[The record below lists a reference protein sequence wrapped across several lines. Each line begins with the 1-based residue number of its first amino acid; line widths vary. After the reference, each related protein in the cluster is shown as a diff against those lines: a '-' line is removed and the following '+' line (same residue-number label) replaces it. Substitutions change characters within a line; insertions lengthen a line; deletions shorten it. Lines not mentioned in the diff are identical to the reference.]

1 MRRRELQRGGSRAH
15 QRVPVSADYCHS
27 RVQLRGRG
35 YSQEQRGHAVGGRG
49 GRLSRTAGMIM
60 ATTVMTDELI
70 DKAAGA
76 KAASIVLARTPTD
89 LKNRALLAIA
99 SAIRAR
105 EDDILSANADDCANA
120 SPRIEIDRLRLTPD
134 RIAGMARDVEAVARL
149 ADPIGEQFDNITR
162 PNGLVISKRRV
173 PLGVVGVV
181 YESRPNVTSDV
192 AAICIKTGNAVVLR
206 GGSEAL
212 ASNRAI
218 AAAIRD
224 GLAGVGLPETAVQL
238 ITSTDRAL
246 VARMLKLREYIDV
259 IIPRGGEGLI
269 KATIENATIPVIE
282 TGAGVCHTY
291 VDRSADQGMAIS
303 IVYNAKVRRPT
314 ICNALDTLLVHKDIA
329 ESWLPKMAAEWR
341 KARVEIRA
349 DAEASRVLSAAG
361 VSAVPAA
368 PEDFGKEFLSLVA
381 AVKVVG
387 GLDDA
392 LEHIRVYGSGH
403 SEAIVTEDAH
413 AASRFLKEVDAAAVF
428 VNASTQF
435 TDGGEFGLGTEVGI
449 STQKLHARGPMGLR
463 ELTSYKWVVEG
474 TGQVM
479 GEE

>member
-1 MRRRELQRGGSRAH
+1 LGIRDLEM
-15 QRVPVSADYCHS
+15 PV
-27 RVQLRGRG
+27 
-35 YSQEQRGHAVGGRG
+35 
-49 GRLSRTAGMIM
+49 T
-60 ATTVMTDELI
+60 TDELI

-76 KAASIVLARTPTD
+76 KAASIVLAQATSD
-89 LKNRALLAIA
+89 LKNRALAAIA
-99 SAIRAR
+99 NAIRAH
-105 EDDILSANADDCANA
+105 ESEILTANAQDCANA
-120 SPRIEIDRLRLTPD
+120 SARIEIDRLRLTPD
-134 RIAGMARDVEAVARL
+134 RVAGMARDVEAVSRL
-149 ADPIGEQFDNITR
+149 ADPIGERFDEVTR
-162 PNGLVISKRRV
+162 PNGLAISKRRV
-173 PLGVVGVV
+173 PIGVVGVV

-218 AAAIRD
+218 AGAIQA
-224 GLAGVGLPETAVQL
+224 GLKEVGLPEASVQL

-246 VARMLKLREYIDV
+246 VQRMLKLREYIDV

-291 VDRSADQGMAIS
+291 VDRAADQAMAMK
-303 IVYNAKVRRPT
+303 IVFNAKVRRPT
-314 ICNALDTLLVHKDIA
+314 ICNALDTLIVHRDIA
-329 ESWLPKMAAEWR
+329 PSWLPQMAAEWS

-349 DAEASRVLSAAG
+349 DAEATRMLSAAG
-361 VSAVPAA
+361 AASVPASS
-368 PEDFGKEFLSLVA
+368 EDFGKEFLSLVA

-387 GLDDA
+387 SLDEA
-392 LEHIRVYGSGH
+392 LDHIRTHGSGH
-403 SEAIVTEDAH
+403 SEAIVTGDAQ
-413 AASRFLKEVDAAAVF
+413 AAERFLNEVDAAAVF

-463 ELTSYKWVVEG
+463 ELTTYKWVIEG
-474 TGQVM
+474 TGQTRP
-479 GEE
+479 

>member
-1 MRRRELQRGGSRAH
+1 VG
-15 QRVPVSADYCHS
+15 
-27 RVQLRGRG
+27 VQVT
-35 YSQEQRGHAVGGRG
+35 S
-49 GRLSRTAGMIM
+49 
-60 ATTVMTDELI
+60 DELI
-70 DKAAGA
+70 EKAKGA
-76 KAASIVLARTPTD
+76 KAASIVLAQASTE

-99 SAIRAR
+99 GAIRSR
-105 EDDILSANADDCANA
+105 ESQILEANAQDCANA
-120 SPRIEIDRLRLTPD
+120 SPRIELDRLRLTPE

-149 ADPIGEQFDNITR
+149 ADPVGEEFDMVTR

-192 AAICIKTGNAVVLR
+192 AAICLKTGNAVVLR

-218 AAAIRD
+218 AVAIQA
-224 GLAGVGLPETAVQL
+224 GLREVGLPETAVQL

-246 VARMLKLREYIDV
+246 VQRMLKLREYVDV

-291 VDRSADQGMAIS
+291 VDRAADPEMALK
-303 IVYNAKVRRPT
+303 VVFNAKVRRPT
-314 ICNALDTLLVHKDIA
+314 ICNALDTLLVHRDIA
-329 ESWLPKMAAEWR
+329 ESWLPKIAAEWSR
-341 KARVEIRA
+341 ARVEIHA
-349 DAEASRVLSAAG
+349 DAEASRVLGAAG
-361 VSAVPAA
+361 AAAVPAA
-368 PEDFGKEFLSLVA
+368 PDDFGKEFLSLVA
-381 AVKVVG
+381 AVKVVDS
-387 GLDDA
+387 LEDA
-392 LEHIRVYGSGH
+392 LQHIREYGSGH
-403 SEAIVTEDAH
+403 SEAIVTQDAQ

-463 ELTSYKWVVEG
+463 ELTTYKWIIQG
-474 TGQVM
+474 SGQVRP
-479 GEE
+479 